1 MNKNTIAKEKKKMN
15 HQKMKNTIIDFGP
28 SLLSIV
34 CLIWA
39 VTMTIM
45 YINVVNESNDVMKS
59 TTTEVESNSVTTTV
73 DFEANATFVH
83 RFHVGAGR
91 LFSENE
97 IQLLQFKT
105 EAYTQDYILSNYI
118 ECNKV
123 YEGINRDGLI
133 NDDDVIHVTS
143 TVINQQ
149 QYNGTSTTPDG
160 RTQLRTKS
168 GTKFGDKVREQAPI
182 INENDSD
189 FVNEVTYIMSFDS
202 IHNCS
207 DLVEF
212 PRTFFPNYTN
222 RNLDLIRTNLNLLIP
237 GINISSIEMAA
248 RIVHQT
254 N

>member
-1 MNKNTIAKEKKKMN
+1 MN
-15 HQKMKNTIIDFGP
+15 HQKIKHTIIDFGP

-39 VTMTIM
+39 VTMTLL

-59 TTTEVESNSVTTTV
+59 TTTEDASNSVTTYV
-73 DFEANATFVH
+73 DFEANATFVQ

-97 IQLLQFKT
+97 IQLLQFQT
-105 EAYTQDYILSNYI
+105 EAYTENNVLSNYS

-123 YEGINRDGLI
+123 NEDIDGDGLI
-133 NDDDVIHVTS
+133 NDDDVINVTA

-149 QYNGTSTTPDG
+149 QYNGTNTTTDSAIKNG
-160 RTQLRTKS
+160 
-168 GTKFGDKVREQAPI
+168 I
-182 INENDSD
+182 DSD

-212 PRTFFPNYTN
+212 PNTFFPNYTN
-222 RNLDLIRTNLNLLIP
+222 RNLDQIRTNLNLLIP
-237 GINISSIEMAA
+237 GINISLIEMAA
-248 RIVHQT
+248 RIVH
-254 N
+254 

>member
-1 MNKNTIAKEKKKMN
+1 MN
-15 HQKMKNTIIDFGP
+15 HQKIKHTIIDFGP

-39 VTMTIM
+39 VTMTIL
-45 YINVVNESNDVMKS
+45 YINVVNESKDVMKS
-59 TTTEVESNSVTTTV
+59 TATDETISVSTNV
-73 DFEANATFVH
+73 AFEANATFRQ

-97 IQLLQFKT
+97 IQLLQFNT
-105 EAYTQDYILSNYI
+105 EAYTQNNVLSNYS

-123 YEGINRDGLI
+123 NEDIDGDGLI
-133 NDDDVIHVTS
+133 NDDDVINVTA

-149 QYNGTSTTPDG
+149 QYNGTNTTTDSAIKNG
-160 RTQLRTKS
+160 
-168 GTKFGDKVREQAPI
+168 I
-182 INENDSD
+182 DSD

-202 IHNCS
+202 TLNCS

-212 PRTFFPNYTN
+212 PNTFFPNYTN

-237 GINISSIEMAA
+237 GINITLIDMAG

>member
-1 MNKNTIAKEKKKMN
+1 MN
-15 HQKMKNTIIDFGP
+15 HQKIKHTIIDFGP

-39 VTMTIM
+39 VTMTIL
-45 YINVVNESNDVMKS
+45 YIDVVDEQNHVMKS
-59 TTTEVESNSVTTTV
+59 IAEDESNSVTTYV
-73 DFEANATFVH
+73 DFEANATFVQ

-97 IQLLQFKT
+97 IQLLQFNT
-105 EAYTQDYILSNYI
+105 EAYTQNNVLSNYS

-123 YEGINRDGLI
+123 NEDIDGDGLI

-149 QYNGTSTTPDG
+149 EFNGTSTTPDPAI
-160 RTQLRTKS
+160 T
-168 GTKFGDKVREQAPI
+168 
-182 INENDSD
+182 NENDSD

-212 PRTFFPNYTN
+212 PNTFFPNYTN

-237 GINISSIEMAA
+237 GINISLIEMAA

>member
-1 MNKNTIAKEKKKMN
+1 MN
-15 HQKMKNTIIDFGP
+15 HQKIKHTIIDFGP

-39 VTMTIM
+39 VTMTIL
-45 YINVVNESNDVMKS
+45 YINVVNDSNDVMKS
-59 TTTEVESNSVTTTV
+59 TTTEDESNSVTTNV
-73 DFEANATFVH
+73 DFEANATFVQ

-97 IQLLQFKT
+97 IQLLQFQT
-105 EAYTQDYILSNYI
+105 EAYTENNVLSNYS

-123 YEGINRDGLI
+123 NEDIDGDGLI
-133 NDDDVIHVTS
+133 NDDDVINVTA

-149 QYNGTSTTPDG
+149 QYNGTNTTTDSAIKNG
-160 RTQLRTKS
+160 
-168 GTKFGDKVREQAPI
+168 I
-182 INENDSD
+182 DSD

-212 PRTFFPNYTN
+212 PNTFFPNYTN

-237 GINISSIEMAA
+237 GINISLIEMAA
-248 RIVHQT
+248 RIVH
-254 N
+254 